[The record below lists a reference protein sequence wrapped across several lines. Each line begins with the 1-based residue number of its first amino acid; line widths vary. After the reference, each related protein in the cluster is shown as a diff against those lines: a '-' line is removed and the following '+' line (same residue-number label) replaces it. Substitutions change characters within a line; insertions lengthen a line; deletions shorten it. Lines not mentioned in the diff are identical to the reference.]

1 LTTSSSPTS
10 LWIGPAALVLASKSA
25 SRRLL
30 LASAGIDAEI
40 EPAAVDERRIED
52 EFLAAGGAPAQLAV
66 QLARAKA
73 LEVSARRSPAWC
85 LGADQTLTLDGQL
98 LHKPADMEG
107 AAQSLRQLAGR
118 THILTSAACVASGGK
133 ILFETAPTARLT
145 MRPLDDGVVQRYLAA
160 AGPAILSSVGAYQ
173 VEGLGMHLF
182 ETIEGDHSTILGLS
196 LLDLL
201 RWFRRQ
207 GCLAI

>member
-98 LHKPADMEG
+98 L
-107 AAQSLRQLAGR
+107 Q
-118 THILTSAACVASGGK
+118 
-133 ILFETAPTARLT
+133 FETAPTARLT

>member
-1 LTTSSSPTS
+1 
-10 LWIGPAALVLASKSA
+10 LASKSA
-25 SRRLL
+25 SRRQV

-52 EFLAAGGAPAQLAV
+52 EFLAAGGSPSQLAL

-73 LEVSARRSPAWC
+73 LEVSARRSQAWC
-85 LGADQTLTLDGQL
+85 LGADQTLSLDGQL
-98 LHKPADMEG
+98 IHKPRDTEA
-107 AAQSLRQLAGR
+107 AAQSLRRLAGR
-118 THILTSAACVASGGK
+118 THVLTSAVCIAVGGQV
-133 ILFETAPTARLT
+133 LFEAAPTARLT
-145 MRPLDDGVVQRYLAA
+145 MRPLDAGAIERYLAA

-173 VEGLGMHLF
+173 VEGIGMHLF
-182 ETIEGDHSTILGLS
+182 EAIEGDHSTILGLP

>member
-1 LTTSSSPTS
+1 LPTLFSPAS
-10 LWIGPAALVLASKSA
+10 LWIGPAALVLASTSA

-40 EPAAVDERRIED
+40 VPAVVDERRIED
-52 EFLAAGGAPAQLAV
+52 EFLTAGGAPAQLAV

-73 LEVSARRSPAWC
+73 LEVSARRSQAWC
-85 LGADQTLTLDGQL
+85 LGADQTLALDGQL
-98 LHKPADMEG
+98 FHKTVDMEA

-118 THILTSAACVASGGK
+118 THVLTSAVCVAAGGT
-133 ILFETAPTARLT
+133 ILFEAAPTARLT
-145 MRPLDDGVVQRYLAA
+145 MRSLDDGVVQRYLAA

-173 VEGLGMHLF
+173 VEGLGVHLF
-182 ETIEGDHSTILGLS
+182 EAIEGDHSTILGLP